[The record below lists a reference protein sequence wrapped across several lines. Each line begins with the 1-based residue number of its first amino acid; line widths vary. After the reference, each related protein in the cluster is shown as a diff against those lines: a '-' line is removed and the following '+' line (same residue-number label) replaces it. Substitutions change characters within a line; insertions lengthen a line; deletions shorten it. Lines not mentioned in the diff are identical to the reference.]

1 MIYKFLITYFT
12 AFFILW
18 SPYTYANDSS
28 NNIAKNLK
36 IIPPWTL
43 RLCPNDT
50 YATYDLDGAKKLK
63 ETDAYCVLLQTKTT
77 LLEAQKE
84 SYTSTIKNLHSI
96 IDTYKEEQVLDQQ
109 RIKELFDQCN
119 KEIAEKNKYKYKTN
133 YSALYIAI
141 GAALALVGIS
151 FGVGVF
157 VAKK

>member
-1 MIYKFLITYFT
+1 MIYKFLITYFVV
-12 AFFILW
+12 FFILW
-18 SPYTYANDSS
+18 SPIVYANES
-28 NNIAKNLK
+28 NDVAKNLK

-50 YATYDLDGAKKLK
+50 YATYDIDGAKKLK

-77 LLEAQKE
+77 LLEAKKE
-84 SYTSTIKNLHSI
+84 GYTSTIKNLRNI
-96 IDTYKEEQVLDQQ
+96 IDTYKEEQAFNQQ
-109 RIKELFDQCN
+109 RIKELFDRCN

-133 YSALYIAI
+133 YSGLYIAI

-157 VAKK
+157 IAKK